1 MTLTN
6 SKDIPP
12 IFDKI
17 LKEFEERKQI
27 PVSEFRCMLFAL
39 RIQQKDVDKMIK
51 WFIKQGI
58 VDRVTGG
65 VEKKTRKD
73 FMVFCVFDDK

>member
-6 SKDIPP
+6 TGEIPP

-17 LKEFEERKQI
+17 LNELKTRKTI
-27 PVSEFRCMLFAL
+27 PHDEFRCMLFGL
-39 RIQQKDVDKMIK
+39 RIHDKDIDKIEK

-58 VDRVTGG
+58 LNRVTGG
-65 VEKKTRKD
+65 EEKKTRKD
-73 FMVFCVFDDK
+73 FVIFCLVDKK